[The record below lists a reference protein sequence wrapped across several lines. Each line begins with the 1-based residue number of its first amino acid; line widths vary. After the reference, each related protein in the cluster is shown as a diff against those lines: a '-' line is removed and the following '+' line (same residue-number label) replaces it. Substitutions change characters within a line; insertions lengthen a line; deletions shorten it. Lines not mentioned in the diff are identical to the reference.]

1 MATSAPVARPRSRH
15 AATLARREALT
26 AYLFIAPYLISAGI
40 FTFGVLAYVFYTSF
54 TNLSASFAASSAKFV
69 GLANYIRA
77 FQDPEF
83 RISLANVFWYFVVVT
98 TLQTIGAILLAVL
111 LNAKLRG
118 MRIYRTML
126 YAPSVASAVVMSLI
140 FLWLYLRTGFINY
153 ILGTNISW
161 LSSPRPILAPIYA
174 AFGVN
179 VTDLPYFFRG
189 PSITWTAIMLMNVFS
204 TIPTYMVMFLAALQ
218 DIPRHLYEAASL
230 DGATGAR
237 SFWYITLPL
246 LRPAIA
252 LVVILGTIGTFLV
265 FAQISIMT
273 QGGPLRTTLAPLY
286 LIYQKTLGTGTQ
298 AEAGFGAAM
307 AFILAAI
314 IIIINII
321 QRRYIESSTE
331 QY

>member
-1 MATSAPVARPRSRH
+1 MATSAPARPRSRS
-15 AATLARREALT
+15 AATLARREAIT

-69 GLANYIRA
+69 GLDNYIRA
-77 FQDPEF
+77 FQDQEF
-83 RISLANVFWYFVVVT
+83 RISLVNVFWYFVVVT

-189 PSITWTAIMLMNVFS
+189 PSITWIAIMLMNVFS

-237 SFWYITLPL
+237 SFWYVTLPL

-314 IIIINII
+314 IITINII
-321 QRRYIESSTE
+321 QRRYIERSTE

>member
-1 MATSAPVARPRSRH
+1 MATSAPAGRLPRRRAS
-15 AATLARREALT
+15 TLARRETIT
-26 AYLFIAPYLISAGI
+26 AYIFIAPYLITASI

-54 TNLSASFAASSAKFV
+54 TNLSASFAAASAKFV
-69 GLANYIRA
+69 GLDNYIRA
-77 FQDPEF
+77 FRDQEF

-118 MRIYRTML
+118 MRVYRTML

-161 LSSPRPILAPIYA
+161 LSSPQPLFAPIYA
-174 AFGVN
+174 ALGVKM
-179 VTDLPYFFRG
+179 TDLPYFFRG
-189 PSITWTAIMLMNVFS
+189 PSITWMAIMMMNVFS

-218 DIPRHLYEAASL
+218 DIPRHLYEAAAL

-314 IIIINII
+314 IITINII
-321 QRRYIESSTE
+321 QRRYIERSTE

>member
-1 MATSAPVARPRSRH
+1 MATSAPVARPRSSRTT
-15 AATLARREALT
+15 TLARREAIT

-54 TNLSASFAASSAKFV
+54 TNLSASFAAASAKFV

-77 FQDPEF
+77 FQDQEF
-83 RISLANVFWYFVVVT
+83 RISLVNVFWYFVVVT

-179 VTDLPYFFRG
+179 VTELPYFFRG

-237 SFWYITLPL
+237 SFWYVTLPL

-314 IIIINII
+314 IIAINII
-321 QRRYIESSTE
+321 QRRYIERSTE